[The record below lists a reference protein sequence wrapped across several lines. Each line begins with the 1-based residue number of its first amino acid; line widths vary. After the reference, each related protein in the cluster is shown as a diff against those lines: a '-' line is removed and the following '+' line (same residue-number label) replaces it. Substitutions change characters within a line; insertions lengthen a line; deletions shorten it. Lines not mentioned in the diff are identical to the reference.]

1 MTSSLTATHKDFQ
14 EGVDGTSIKEIS
26 NLTYT
31 WKSKMKEW
39 KGV

>member
-14 EGVDGTSIKEIS
+14 EGADGTSIKEIS

-31 WKSKMKEW
+31 WTAKLKEG
-39 KGV
+39 KRV